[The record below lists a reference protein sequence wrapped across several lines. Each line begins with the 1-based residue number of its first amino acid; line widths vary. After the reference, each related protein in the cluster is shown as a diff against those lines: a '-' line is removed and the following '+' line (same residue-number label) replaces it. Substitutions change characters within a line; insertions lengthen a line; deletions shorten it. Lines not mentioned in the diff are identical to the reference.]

1 MHTHAWGRRPC
12 SYLSTQFF
20 VIGGV
25 ELSTRTVRIQ
35 EPMPRPPPV
44 SNLHTLALHF
54 YQQFHKYERPLQ
66 VDLGPQGNGIN
77 NLRQKSNINT
87 MENTAMQG
95 GPQKHTLESYDSDGG
110 QAPCTGT
117 TTWMVF
123 KIPFHNSLWLLE
135 ESSSVTGTTRAGTC
149 FICTFS
155 INIVW

>member
-1 MHTHAWGRRPC
+1 MDLLFIRYGIIQFLITDFHRGTPYAHACMRT
-12 SYLSTQFF
+12 STLFIF
-20 VIGGV
+20 VDAI
-25 ELSTRTVRIQ
+25 LCNRWCRTIHPNSPSPQ

-87 MENTAMQG
+87 MENTTMQG

-123 KIPFHNSLWLLE
+123 KIPFHNSL
-135 ESSSVTGTTRAGTC
+135 
-149 FICTFS
+149 
-155 INIVW
+155 